1 MQGLTL
7 VLDRHSH
14 KVSAATVAEDFKG
27 EMLSTSFDEVNK
39 SALQAKS
46 VKLGKAASID

>member
-1 MQGLTL
+1 M
-7 VLDRHSH
+7 
-14 KVSAATVAEDFKG
+14 AEDFKG

-46 VKLGKAASID
+46 VKLGKAYIKLCFVNIFESENGE